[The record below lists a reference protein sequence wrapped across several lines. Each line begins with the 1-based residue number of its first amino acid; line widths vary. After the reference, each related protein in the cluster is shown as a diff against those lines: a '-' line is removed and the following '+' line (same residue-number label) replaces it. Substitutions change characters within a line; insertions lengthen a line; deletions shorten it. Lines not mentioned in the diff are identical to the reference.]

1 MLSLIHCTTYQNFMR
16 FYKMVRLLLLVKNP
30 GMEPV
35 VMILPLT
42 SLAVKEDKNVQVWS
56 KMVMKKNRNR
66 PKIIKVNKICSLFFC
81 EIQKFKM

>member
-1 MLSLIHCTTYQNFMR
+1 MVSVLSLVQ
-16 FYKMVRLLLLVKNP
+16 NP

-35 VMILPLT
+35 GMILPLT

-56 KMVMKKNRNR
+56 KIFNGHEKKRNR